1 MKSSTSKPSKAYT
14 STYGIRQRHH
24 CVYALNYHLVLV
36 TKYRRKCLTA
46 SMLEVIERL
55 ARERCT
61 SRDGEL
67 IECNGEADHVHLLVS
82 LPPHIA
88 LSEFTNALKTNTARL
103 LRRDFKEEL
112 GRWYSA
118 PVLWSLSY
126 CAISVGGAP
135 LEVLRR
141 YIEQQDRP
149 H

>member
-1 MKSSTSKPSKAYT
+1 MTPA
-14 STYGIRQRHH
+14 
-24 CVYALNYHLVLV
+24 ALNYHLVLV

-46 SMLEVIERL
+46 PMLEIIERL
-55 ARERCT
+55 ARERCA
-61 SRDGEL
+61 SRDCEL
-67 IECNGEADHVHLLVS
+67 IECNGEAVHVHLLVS

-88 LSEFTNALKTNTARL
+88 LSEFMNALKTNTARL

-118 PVLWSLSY
+118 AVIWSLSY

-135 LEVLRR
+135 LEVLKR